1 RGAGQA
7 GRAALHGKRRPR
19 RAGARRRRDLSL
31 RQRAAGARARR
42 AAPRHAHDHQLPA
55 HRARP
60 FDHAHRPRGDAR
72 RRTPLSLRPRHGIQ
86 QRLARAGAAQRR
98 ARALRVREEMSR
110 IALACAVACLGAS
123 GVIASGA
130 VLAEKADRDMP
141 TQIEANKMSADD
153 ARRMTVFEGS
163 VVLTRG
169 TIRLTADRVVV
180 RQDAE
185 GFQFATATGK
195 PARFR
200 QRQDPKPP
208 ETEGVWLE
216 GEALRMEMD
225 DRSGKIEL
233 YDSAHVKRGGDEVA
247 GNYILL
253 DQRSDY
259 FSVSTGKETPSGKE
273 GATAGGRVKAV
284 IQPKPRPPEAK

>member
-1 RGAGQA
+1 MTRA
-7 GRAALHGKRRPR
+7 GRWSLLAAAL
-19 RAGARRRRDLSL
+19 
-31 RQRAAGARARR
+31 
-42 AAPRHAHDHQLPA
+42 
-55 HRARP
+55 
-60 FDHAHRPRGDAR
+60 
-72 RRTPLSLRPRHGIQ
+72 
-86 QRLARAGAAQRR
+86 
-98 ARALRVREEMSR
+98 
-110 IALACAVACLGAS
+110 AVAA
-123 GVIASGA
+123 AA
-130 VLAEKADRDMP
+130 RAEKADQAKP

-153 ARRMTVFEGS
+153 ARRLSIFDGN

-169 TIRLTADRVVV
+169 TMRLTADRVVV

-185 GFQFATATGK
+185 GFQYATATGK

-208 ETEGVWLE
+208 ETEGPWME

-233 YDSAHVKRGGDEVA
+233 YDNAHVKRGGDEVA

-259 FSVSTGKETPSGKE
+259 FSVSNGKE
-273 GATAGGRVKAV
+273 GRDAAPSGRVKAV
-284 IQPKPRPPEAK
+284 IQPSKPRPPEAK

>member
-1 RGAGQA
+1 M
-7 GRAALHGKRRPR
+7 K
-19 RAGARRRRDLSL
+19 GARWLAL
-31 RQRAAGARARR
+31 LAAGL
-42 AAPRHAHDHQLPA
+42 AA
-55 HRARP
+55 
-60 FDHAHRPRGDAR
+60 
-72 RRTPLSLRPRHGIQ
+72 
-86 QRLARAGAAQRR
+86 AA
-98 ARALRVREEMSR
+98 
-110 IALACAVACLGAS
+110 
-123 GVIASGA
+123 
-130 VLAEKADRDMP
+130 LAEKADRDKP

-153 ARRMTVFEGS
+153 ARRLTIFDGN

-169 TIRLTADRVVV
+169 TMRLMADRVVV

-208 ETEGVWLE
+208 DTEGVWME
-216 GEALRMEMD
+216 GEALRMEVD

-233 YDSAHVKRGGDEVA
+233 YDNAHVKRGGDEVA

-259 FSVSTGKETPSGKE
+259 FSVSTGKDAKDAAPS
-273 GATAGGRVKAV
+273 GRVKAI

>member
-1 RGAGQA
+1 M
-7 GRAALHGKRRPR
+7 
-19 RAGARRRRDLSL
+19 S
-31 RQRAAGARARR
+31 RAR
-42 AAPRHAHDHQLPA
+42 L
-55 HRARP
+55 
-60 FDHAHRPRGDAR
+60 
-72 RRTPLSLRPRHGIQ
+72 
-86 QRLARAGAAQRR
+86 LALIAGFA
-98 ARALRVREEMSR
+98 
-110 IALACAVACLGAS
+110 IACLSAS
-123 GVIASGA
+123 RA
-130 VLAEKADRDMP
+130 VHAEKADSTKP
-141 TQIEANKMSADD
+141 TQIEANRMSADD
-153 ARRMTVFEGS
+153 ARRMTIFEGS

-185 GFQFATATGK
+185 GFQYATATGK

-200 QRQDPKPP
+200 QRQDAKPP
-208 ETEGVWLE
+208 ETEGQWME

-233 YDSAHVKRGGDEVA
+233 YDNAHVKRGGDEVA

-259 FSVSTGKETPSGKE
+259 FSVSTGKDGKDAAPGKE
-273 GATAGGRVKAV
+273 GTTPGRVKAT

>member
-1 RGAGQA
+1 MK
-7 GRAALHGKRRPR
+7 RAARLG
-19 RAGARRRRDLSL
+19 LL
-31 RQRAAGARARR
+31 AA
-42 AAPRHAHDHQLPA
+42 
-55 HRARP
+55 
-60 FDHAHRPRGDAR
+60 
-72 RRTPLSLRPRHGIQ
+72 
-86 QRLARAGAAQRR
+86 
-98 ARALRVREEMSR
+98 
-110 IALACAVACLGAS
+110 ALAVVPVAR
-123 GVIASGA
+123 
-130 VLAEKADRDMP
+130 AEKADQSKP

-153 ARRMTVFEGS
+153 ARRLTIFEGN

-208 ETEGVWLE
+208 ESEGTWME

-233 YDSAHVKRGGDEVA
+233 YDNAHFKRGGDEVT

-259 FSVSTGKETPSGKE
+259 FSVSNGKDDKS
-273 GATAGGRVKAV
+273 GGRVKAV
-284 IQPKPRPPEAK
+284 IQPKPKPPEAK